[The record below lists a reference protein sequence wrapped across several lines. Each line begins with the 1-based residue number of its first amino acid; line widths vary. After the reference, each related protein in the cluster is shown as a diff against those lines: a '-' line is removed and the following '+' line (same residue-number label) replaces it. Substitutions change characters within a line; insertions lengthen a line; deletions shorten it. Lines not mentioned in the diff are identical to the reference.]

1 MSKSKNKISIFL
13 IIKEFFQK
21 FLRDEILLFAQ
32 GLTYNTLL
40 TIIPLL
46 GLVVSLGRSF
56 LQEDLVIQQSFL
68 FFANYLTTEA
78 LIQVMERIISLLENL
93 KKFPLGKFSL
103 FFYFI
108 MSLGLLF
115 QLEDALNRIFLSL
128 KRRTF
133 KERILFYWIVL
144 TLSPFIFFLP
154 VLLQT
159 SLKPYL
165 SYQLIFYFFFLLI
178 FFFLLYIYFPAR
190 KVSKVAA
197 IKGAI
202 FATILWYGFSFLFGF
217 YVKKAVAYSKLY
229 GSLSI
234 FPIFLIFVF
243 LNWLIFLIGAE
254 ITYFLERKPWK
265 KRVITL
271 ASPLKEF
278 FLLIFLTKSFYSG
291 QVVSLKT
298 LSKELPLSEE
308 EILMAIKELEKK
320 NFVFLR
326 DEEVFFRIPPEG
338 ILIGDL
344 FSGDIFQ
351 EIKESKEFLS
361 LMTELCPFR
370 EDILR
375 KSLRDLVISE
385 DIKMPRA
392 GVEPARG

>member
-1 MSKSKNKISIFL
+1 MSKAKKFFILPSILRNFY
-13 IIKEFFQK
+13 QK
-21 FLRDEILLFAQ
+21 FLKDEILLFAQ

-68 FFANYLTTEA
+68 FFANYLSTEA

-128 KRRTF
+128 KRRSL

-154 VLLQT
+154 VLLQA
-159 SLKPYL
+159 SFKPYL
-165 SYQLIFYFFFLLI
+165 SYQLIFYFLFLLL

-190 KVSKVAA
+190 RVKKLAS
-197 IKGAI
+197 IKGAL
-202 FATILWYGFSFLFGF
+202 FATILWYGFSLLFGL
-217 YVKKAVAYSKLY
+217 YVKKAIGYSKLY
-229 GSLSI
+229 GGLSV

-254 ITYFLERKPWK
+254 ITYFLEKKPWK
-265 KRVITL
+265 KKIITL
-271 ASPLKEF
+271 SSPFKEF
-278 FLLIFLTKSFYSG
+278 FILLYLTRYFYRG
-291 QVVSLKT
+291 QSLSLET
-298 LSKELPLSEE
+298 LDKGLPFSEE
-308 EILMAIKELEKK
+308 DILQAVRELEKRGLL
-320 NFVFLR
+320 FLR
-326 DEEVFFRIPPEG
+326 DEEIFFRIPPDR
-338 ILIGDL
+338 ILIRDL
-344 FSGDIFQ
+344 FSESTFKEWQESQ
-351 EIKESKEFLS
+351 EISS
-361 LMTELCPFR
+361 LLADLCPLKEEVIQR
-370 EDILR
+370 
-375 KSLRDLVISE
+375 SLKDCIDLLTNPS
-385 DIKMPRA
+385 PGR
-392 GVEPARG
+392 